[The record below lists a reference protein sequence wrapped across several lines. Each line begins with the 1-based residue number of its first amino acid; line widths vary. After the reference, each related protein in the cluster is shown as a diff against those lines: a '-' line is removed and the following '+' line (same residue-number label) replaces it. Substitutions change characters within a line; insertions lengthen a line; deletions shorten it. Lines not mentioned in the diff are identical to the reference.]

1 MNLLLYT
8 TETKE
13 NGKHLQ
19 SVIEGLVPEDKAE
32 IYRTIDSLSHRLR
45 QPRCDLDV
53 AILLAASNEDLMDL
67 LTISDL
73 LDDLRVILLL
83 PNREKDTIA
92 KGHTLR
98 PRFLTYV
105 DSNLSD
111 VAAVLSKM
119 LQNTHPD
126 NKGGDA

>member
-8 TETKE
+8 TETKG

-19 SVIEGLVPEDKAE
+19 GVIEGVVPEDKTE

-45 QPRCDLDV
+45 RPRSDLDV
-53 AILLAASNEDLMDL
+53 AVLLAASNEDLLDL
-67 LTISDL
+67 LSISAL

-98 PRFLTYV
+98 PRFLTYA
-105 DSNLSD
+105 DSNFSD

>member
-1 MNLLLYT
+1 MNLLLYA
-8 TETKE
+8 TETGGI
-13 NGKHLQ
+13 GKHLQ
-19 SVIEGLVPEDKAE
+19 SVIEGLVPEDKTE
-32 IYRTIDSLSHRLR
+32 IYRTIDTLSNRLR
-45 QPRCDLDV
+45 RPRCDLEV
-53 AILLAASNEDLMDL
+53 AVLLAATKEDLLVL
-67 LTISDL
+67 LSISDL

-98 PRFLTYV
+98 PRFLTYA
-105 DSNLSD
+105 DSNFSD

>member
-1 MNLLLYT
+1 MNLLFYT
-8 TETKE
+8 TEIRG

-19 SVIEGLVPEDKAE
+19 SVIEELVPEDKTE

-45 QPRCDLDV
+45 RPICDLAV
-53 AILLAASNEDLMDL
+53 AVLLAASNEDLLDL
-67 LTISDL
+67 LSISDL

-92 KGHTLR
+92 KGHTMR
-98 PRFLTYV
+98 PRFLTYA
-105 DSNLSD
+105 DSNFSD

-126 NKGGDA
+126 KKGR